1 MRPFHP
7 PRPNRNQPYCARPG
21 GDQGPPPFPAAPM
34 HPGFSP
40 PAPNLAVA
48 ANPMAAA
55 AAANP
60 FLAMQLLGQAQQ
72 LQNLGFLAAAAL
84 QQQQQ
89 QPFFPGGFPP
99 NPNQFA
105 PYPGPHASFNGRGA
119 FQPGGAGFCA
129 SRPPLPMM
137 NPPGK
142 GCNNTGGAPPAP
154 RPMLNAGLKDR
165 NSSGGSNGEVNHSE
179 NKADGMSDFSFESGG
194 RNKISDQKGRFNAGR
209 DGRDDRQFG
218 SPRGRGRG
226 RNFNPGRGRGNNNWR
241 ETNCNITSHERP
253 PSGRCHDI
261 PAPASGGHR
270 KRPPII
276 YDANEVKQWLEARKK
291 NYPTSVNYM
300 LAWFLDAAVNV
311 QELKE
316 VLAKQQELG
325 FELPELPPG
334 YLSETEDRGDE
345 KKSKWKTQHRDSRF
359 GNRNSNT
366 KRSRFDCGDSRSKR
380 PKVWNNA
387 PRNDGLMPKSREPT
401 LLQKLLSSDIRRDRH
416 RLLHIFKFMVMN
428 SFFQDWPD
436 KPLEFPSVKV
446 NQIEIDNNIP
456 PDELDDLL
464 NAEMIKDSCLDL
476 KENGDGKELTSVDG
490 GTDSVDH
497 NEEESEDGAIAE
509 CSNEGG
515 NESVSKEHCDE
526 FEDDSA

>member
-1 MRPFHP
+1 
-7 PRPNRNQPYCARPG
+7 
-21 GDQGPPPFPAAPM
+21 
-34 HPGFSP
+34 
-40 PAPNLAVA
+40 
-48 ANPMAAA
+48 MAAA

-129 SRPPLPMM
+129 APDRPYRLM

-142 GCNNTGGAPPAP
+142 GCNNTGDAPPAP
-154 RPMLNAGLKDR
+154 RPMLNVGLKDR

-194 RNKISDQKGRFNAGR
+194 RNKMSDQKGRFNAGR
-209 DGRDDRQFG
+209 GGRDDRQFG

-226 RNFNPGRGRGNNNWR
+226 RNFNPGRGRG
-241 ETNCNITSHERP
+241 
-253 PSGRCHDI
+253 
-261 PAPASGGHR
+261 A
-270 KRPPII
+270 PPII

-291 NYPTSVNYM
+291 NYPTSVNKLCLM
-300 LAWFLDAAVNV
+300 SQSDEQNKDEETPNATADAAVHV

-366 KRSRFDCGDSRSKR
+366 KRSRS
-380 PKVWNNA
+380 
-387 PRNDGLMPKSREPT
+387 GLIS
-401 LLQKLLSSDIRRDRH
+401 
-416 RLLHIFKFMVMN
+416 
-428 SFFQDWPD
+428 
-436 KPLEFPSVKV
+436 PLEFPSVKV

-497 NEEESEDGAIAE
+497 NERG
-509 CSNEGG
+509 
-515 NESVSKEHCDE
+515 K
-526 FEDDSA
+526 